1 MRLLKPAL
9 CAIVTAAV
17 LSACSGGSSSTPT
30 ASNGT
35 GYALTRSADGHHFIP
50 HWTKR
55 ASLIPEGTHFDRMP
69 HRGVRPL
76 GPGVGGIYVS
86 ELFGDQIFE
95 YSHRNTSNGPPNCE
109 INGIS
114 YPNDIASDN
123 QGNIIDP
130 DGGTETIQVFT
141 GKGACGPQIGST
153 SDSYGEPV
161 DASSANAATGTI
173 AVANIFDNNFEA
185 GSVSLCTL
193 SSGCTTNL
201 TNSSLFLVGSV
212 AVAKNGDCWAS
223 GIDGYGNPQL
233 IWFQGCAGSGESV
246 TGYTS
251 YSFGGIDIDNKGNIA
266 VIDSLGQTVTIYSG
280 CNPACN
286 VVAGPYQL
294 QGFSIY
300 GKFNRQA
307 MTFVVADVEY
317 GSVDVY
323 KYHDGSL
330 NYYFSFDNGLT
341 GYDGVEGIAQSPRSK
356 E

>member
-1 MRLLKPAL
+1 MRLSKPML
-9 CAIVTAAV
+9 CAIVAAAL
-17 LSACSGGSSSTPT
+17 LSACSGGSSSTPNLST
-30 ASNGT
+30 GS

-50 HWTKR
+50 HWTKH
-55 ASLIPEGTHFDRMP
+55 ASLIPEGMHFSVLP
-69 HRGVRPL
+69 KRGMRPL

-95 YSHRNTSNGPPNCE
+95 YSHRNTGNGPPNCE

-114 YPNDIASDN
+114 YPDDIAADS
-123 QGNIIDP
+123 QGNVIDP
-130 DGGTETIQVFT
+130 NGGTETIQVYT
-141 GKGACGPQIGST
+141 GEGTCGSEIGST
-153 SDSYGEPV
+153 SDTYGEPV

-173 AVANIFDNNFEA
+173 AVANIFDNSY
-185 GSVSLCTL
+185 GSGSISLCTL
-193 SSGCTTNL
+193 SAGCSTNL

-212 AVAKNGDCWAS
+212 AMAKNGDCWAS

-246 TGYTS
+246 SGYQS
-251 YSFGGIDIDNKGNIA
+251 YSFGGIDIDNHGNLAI
-266 VIDSLGQTVTIYSG
+266 IDSLGQTVTIYSG
-280 CNPACN
+280 CNPTCTMID
-286 VVAGPYQL
+286 GPYNL

-317 GSVDVY
+317 GAIDVY
-323 KYHDGSL
+323 KYHNGKL
-330 NYYFSFDNGLT
+330 NYSFSFNDGLT
-341 GYDGVEGIAQSPRSK
+341 GYDGVEGVALAPRSK